1 MVEVLLVFYL
11 LVGSGF
17 FLKTLKVF
25 KTEDTTVFVN
35 YIIYFAL
42 PIAVFSVIHDFQF
55 KASNLVIPLS
65 AWFSQF
71 ISTFLVFTVFKKLIR
86 DERSLKTFFLATT
99 FGNTAFV
106 GYPVNYALFG
116 EQGLA
121 YAILYDVL
129 GNFLVVITF
138 AVYII
143 TGKSDWRLIYKFPP
157 LGALFLAFLL
167 RPVSFGILKGF
178 FGYVKASITPTIL
191 FALGLRLELKG
202 AFKNLKWAAVS
213 VVLRMFLI
221 PSFVLIF
228 LLILKRFIEIDFT
241 TAAVALLQSAMPP
254 FVMSVV
260 LSEKYQLNSDLA
272 VAAVNLGLIVLLVAL
287 PLWFYIAKYILG

>member
-17 FLKTLKVF
+17 FLKTLRVF

-42 PIAVFSVIHDFQF
+42 PVAVLSVIHDFHF
-55 KASNLVIPLS
+55 KVSNLVIPFS
-65 AWFSQF
+65 AWFSQL
-71 ISTFLVFTVFKKLIR
+71 ISTFLVFTIFKRLIK
-86 DERSLKTFFLATT
+86 DEKSLKTFFLTTT

-116 EQGLA
+116 DKGLA

-129 GNFLVVITF
+129 GNFLVVTTF
-138 AVYII
+138 AIYII
-143 TGKSDWRLIYKFPP
+143 TGKPDWRLIYKFPP
-157 LGALFLAFLL
+157 LGALILAFLL
-167 RPVSFGILKGF
+167 KPIPLVVLKSF

-191 FALGLRLELKG
+191 FALGLRLEPKG
-202 AFKNLKWAAVS
+202 VFKNLKWATIS
-213 VVLRMFLI
+213 VAFRMLLI
-221 PSFVLIF
+221 PSAVLCFLIF
-228 LLILKRFIEIDFT
+228 LSRFIDIDFT
-241 TAAVALLQSAMPP
+241 TAAVTLLQSAMPP

-260 LSEKYQLNSDLA
+260 LSEKYKLNSDLA
-272 VAAVNLGLIVLLVAL
+272 IASVNLGLVILLISL
-287 PLWFYIAKYILG
+287 PLWFAAAKFFFG